1 MQVGFV
7 FGAFAIIAVSH
18 VARSLARLLACLNN
32 FVHVSFFIQVV
43 GDQEG

>member
-7 FGAFAIIAVSH
+7 FVAFAIIAVSH
-18 VARSLARLLACLNN
+18 VARSLACLNN